1 MLTGYNDGDVITSGS
16 VKKLQCSS
24 SGGNP
29 PPSLIWYKNDKKLNT
44 QSKVLD
50 SKITSELTI
59 LVNAS
64 DNNAIYK
71 CEIQSPAIEIPLF
84 STKTLSVHCEL
95 NIIAINKGYVLILLF
110 CSSPRDSENIGGT

>member
-1 MLTGYNDGDVITSGS
+1 MLLKFLDPPSPPLLTGYNDGDVITSGS

-44 QSKVLD
+44 QSKVID
-50 SKITSELTI
+50 SKIISEITI

-84 STKTLSVHCEL
+84 STKTLSVHCKLTEFV
-95 NIIAINKGYVLILLF
+95 INMGYTLT
-110 CSSPRDSENIGGT
+110 P

>member
-1 MLTGYNDGDVITSGS
+1 MCLPLFMVLFMLFICVCVDPPSPPLLTGYNDGDVITSGS

-44 QSKVLD
+44 QSKVQD
-50 SKITSELTI
+50 TKITSELTI
-59 LVNAS
+59 LVNSS

-84 STKTLSVHCEL
+84 ATKTLSVHC
-95 NIIAINKGYVLILLF
+95 K
-110 CSSPRDSENIGGT
+110 